1 MARHVR
7 VWDELE
13 STTGMRTVRV
23 GACQTPEILG
33 DVEAALACIEA
44 FARQPG
50 AEDVDLL
57 LFPECFLQGYVVETE
72 HVGRWAVDLAGP
84 SFRTVLDRL
93 APLRPTLVFGL
104 IEQVDNSY
112 FNTAV
117 VVRRGALEG
126 LYRKT
131 HLLAGERVFAPG
143 TAYPTFDEHGL
154 KFGINICYDTNFP
167 DAAHAVASQGA
178 TLMLVPSQN
187 MMRRQAAEAWRCR
200 HNEIRAERV
209 RETGMWLVSADV
221 TGSRDEGRVAYGPTS
236 VMNPDAEVIAQVPT
250 MMVGMVV
257 AEIAPV
263 ATNRAAK
270 SGAS

>member
-1 MARHVR
+1 
-7 VWDELE
+7 
-13 STTGMRTVRV
+13 MRTLRV

-33 DVEAALACIEA
+33 DVEAGLACIER

-57 LFPECFLQGYVVETE
+57 LFPECFLQGYVVDAD
-72 HVGRWAVDLAGP
+72 HVGRSALDLGGS

-93 APLRPTLVFGL
+93 MPLRPTLVFGL
-104 IEQVDNSY
+104 IEQAGNSY

-117 VVRRGALEG
+117 VVHRGELEG
-126 LYRKT
+126 RYRKT

-143 TAYPTFDEHGL
+143 TDCPTFDVHGL
-154 KFGINICYDTNFP
+154 RFGINICYDTNFP
-167 DAAHAVASQGA
+167 DAAKAVASQGA
-178 TLMLVPSQN
+178 TLLLVPSQN
-187 MMRRQAAEAWRCR
+187 MMKRQAADAWRCR

-221 TGSRDEGRVAYGPTS
+221 TGSRDDGRVAYGPTS
-236 VMNPDAEVIAQVPT
+236 VMNPDTEVIAQVPT

-263 ATNRAAK
+263 ATNHAAK